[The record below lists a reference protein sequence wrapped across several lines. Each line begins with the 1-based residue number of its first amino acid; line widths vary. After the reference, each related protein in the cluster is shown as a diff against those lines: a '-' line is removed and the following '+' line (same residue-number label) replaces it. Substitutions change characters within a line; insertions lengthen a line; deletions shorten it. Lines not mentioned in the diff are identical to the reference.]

1 MEEAFDIKSLLH
13 FVSDDIY
20 AFLSSDDKPS
30 TSDDSASM
38 LNSADPYPQNEPHL
52 LEAEIDRLLLECS
65 LQHDQ
70 QERPGDS
77 TQQVEQSAESEKCK
91 KSPAKRPFAIPKTE
105 KEIAE
110 AKDRAIPRK
119 TLEDTNY
126 CVGVWNQW
134 CSHRFSTYGDS
145 IAPLNVISPAE
156 LAQHLSNFVFEVRKR
171 DGSEFPPDSI
181 HHIVSGV
188 QRFVRWKN
196 NPAIDIFSDPE
207 FAEFRRCLDSEMKR
221 LQQSGL
227 GSRKRKAEPLSE
239 AEEEQLWRLGLLG
252 DNSPQSLVDTIVVMN
267 GLYFALRSGSEHRQL
282 RSHPCQIQVVE
293 KLGQRPYLEYV
304 EDTSKNRPGGLKGR
318 KLKSKIVQHHDNPD
332 NPARCFVRLFKLYQS
347 KLPKDR
353 PDSAFYFQPL
363 KTPTPDCW
371 FSKKPIGHNRLD
383 GTVARLCHEA
393 NIPGYRTN
401 HSLRATAATRLFHA
415 SVDEQL
421 IMERTGHRSLEGV
434 RSYKRT
440 SDDQRE
446 SLSDILNSGPKKQK
460 LAVASQPVA
469 TVSVHREQSS
479 GPCREYQPPQLTTHN
494 NSMHTS
500 QSLDMNILP
509 HQSLNFNSCH
519 VNINYF
525 NAPQ

>member
-1 MEEAFDIKSLLH
+1 MDESVDKSLFG
-13 FVSDDIY
+13 FVSDDIF
-20 AFLSSDDKPS
+20 AFLSSEDQPS
-30 TSDDSASM
+30 TSAPASASYPAPTVAR
-38 LNSADPYPQNEPHL
+38 ADRDLYPQNEPHL

-65 LQHDQ
+65 FQYETEGQSGSSFQLG
-70 QERPGDS
+70 EEKNKKTPG
-77 TQQVEQSAESEKCK
+77 
-91 KSPAKRPFAIPKTE
+91 KRLFAAPKTE

-119 TLEDTNY
+119 TMEDTNY

-134 CSHRFSTYGDS
+134 CSHRATVNGDS
-145 IAPLNVISPAE
+145 IAPLEEISSAE
-156 LAQHLSNFVFEVRKR
+156 LARTMSNFVFGVRKR

-188 QRFVRWKN
+188 QRFIRWKN
-196 NPAIDIFSDPE
+196 NPAIDIFKDPE
-207 FAEFRRCLDSEMKR
+207 FADFRLCLDSEMKR

-227 GSRKRKAEPLSE
+227 GSQRRKAEPLSD
-239 AEEEQLWRLGLLG
+239 AEEEELWRLGLLG
-252 DNSPQSLVDTIVVMN
+252 DHSPQSLVDTIIVMN
-267 GLYFALRSGSEHRQL
+267 GIYFALRSGSEHRQL
-282 RSHPCQIQVVE
+282 RSHPCQIEVIE
-293 KLGQRPYLEYV
+293 KLGQRPYLNYV

-318 KLKSKIVQHHDNPD
+318 KLKQKTVQHHDNPS

-353 PDSAFYFQPL
+353 PSNVFYFQPL
-363 KTPTPDCW
+363 KNPTPDCW
-371 FSKKPIGHNRLD
+371 FSKKPIGHNALD
-383 GTVARLCHEA
+383 GTVARLCQGA
-393 NIPGYRTN
+393 KIPGYRTN

-446 SLSDILNSGPKKQK
+446 ALSDILNSGTKKPK
-460 LAVASQPVA
+460 LSPAIQPHA
-469 TVSVHREQSS
+469 PIISAHDQLQIT
-479 GPCREYQPPQLTTHN
+479 CRQNQVPQLN
-494 NSMHTS
+494 NMLTS
-500 QSLDMNILP
+500 QSLATTILP
-509 HQSLNFNSCH
+509 QQSLNFNSCS